1 MVIIMKLLTTFV
13 LVGTVDSMDE
23 HFATVEINTNPPAA
37 EASVAVMPV
46 TAFPCMIEEGK
57 KFYIVKLTP
66 EATPLIMCSAEVQ
79 K

>member
-1 MVIIMKLLTTFV
+1 MKLLTTFV

-23 HFATVEINTNPPAA
+23 HFATVEINTNPPAV
-37 EASVAVMPV
+37 EHSVAVMPI
-46 TAFPCMIEEGK
+46 TAFPCKIVEGK

-66 EATPLIMCSAEVQ
+66 ESIPLIMCSAEVQ